1 MGQMPIIPELDRNEA
16 YDLAPMEPRPHGPPP
31 TWWTVTCNGIPV
43 YHFASDRRA
52 AAERYVTDPS
62 YRLSLETRFI
72 HDTRPR

>member
-1 MGQMPIIPELDRNEA
+1 MGPMPIIPELDRNEA
-16 YDLAPMEPRPHGPPP
+16 YDVVPMEPSPHGPPP

-43 YHFASDRRA
+43 YHFSPDRRA
-52 AAERYVTDPS
+52 AAERYAADPA